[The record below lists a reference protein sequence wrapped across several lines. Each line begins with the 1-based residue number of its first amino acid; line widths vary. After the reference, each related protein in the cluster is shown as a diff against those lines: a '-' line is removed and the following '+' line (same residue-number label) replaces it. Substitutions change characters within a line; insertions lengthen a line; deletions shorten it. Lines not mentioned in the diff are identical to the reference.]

1 MTQAAPPNLAQSDY
15 WNSAPGKK
23 WIEHEGTL
31 DTAMSGI
38 LDLLLRAADLRSGQ
52 TVLDVGC
59 GTGASTLAAAQ
70 QVGEA
75 GHVVAVDI
83 SQPLLDRAARRAGES
98 ACKNVTFTAGD
109 AQSYAFERA
118 RFDRMISR
126 LGVMFFASPV
136 DAFAN
141 IAKAIKPGGRMV
153 FVAWAAAAKNP
164 WFTIP
169 AGVARSRLG
178 TPTATDPTAPGPL
191 AFANLDRV
199 ARMMAEAGLSD
210 ISATEQAIT
219 LEPPGGIRGAAAI
232 ASRVGPVARIMKEFN
247 GTEADLAFIEA
258 EVAKALAEFATANG
272 VKVPGAVNLFASTCG

>member
-38 LDLLLRAADLRSGQ
+38 LDLLLRAADLRRGQ

-59 GTGASTLAAAQ
+59 GTGASALAAAR

-83 SQPLLDRAARRAGES
+83 SQPLLERAARRAGES
-98 ACKNVTFTAGD
+98 ACKNVTFTVGD

-118 RFDRMISR
+118 GFDRMISR
-126 LGVMFFASPV
+126 LGVMFFESPV
-136 DAFAN
+136 NALAN

-178 TPTATDPTAPGPL
+178 TPHATDPTAPGPL

-199 ARMMAEAGLSD
+199 AGMMAQAGLSD

-247 GTEADLAFIEA
+247 GTEADAAFIEA
-258 EVAKALAEFATANG
+258 EVAKALAEFATTNG
-272 VKVPGAVNLFASTCG
+272 VKVPGAVNLFAATCG